1 MDNSSIRTQLLL
13 IGIFVLIVGIL
24 GFLFITAPEPV
35 NIAPDGSVV
44 NFDEIRN
51 EQQEV
56 TTIIGVLSKTGTQVK
71 VRDFYGD
78 EGVVLFD
85 EKEKTYLIGEE
96 KGANGP
102 IYQIFYFA
110 GGGVTVSLQNEKL
123 NFARSR
129 AEEDLQKKLGLSL
142 LDMCSLSVRV
152 TVPGFVSDD
161 FSGRDLG
168 LSFCPGSEVLP

>member
-85 EKEKTYLIGEE
+85 EKEKI
-96 KGANGP
+96 
-102 IYQIFYFA
+102 
-110 GGGVTVSLQNEKL
+110 
-123 NFARSR
+123 
-129 AEEDLQKKLGLSL
+129 
-142 LDMCSLSVRV
+142 
-152 TVPGFVSDD
+152 
-161 FSGRDLG
+161 
-168 LSFCPGSEVLP
+168 